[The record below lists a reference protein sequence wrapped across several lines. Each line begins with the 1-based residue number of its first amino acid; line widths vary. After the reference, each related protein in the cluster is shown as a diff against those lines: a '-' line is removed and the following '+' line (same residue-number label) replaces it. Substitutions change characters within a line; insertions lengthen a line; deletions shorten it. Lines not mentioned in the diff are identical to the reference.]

1 MNGWRVKVVNTYIG
15 GKIIRPEGFRFAI
28 NIDPVQFLVY
38 SSAFSRTALN
48 HPLPRTNR
56 CRLPLCLPC
65 IVQLH

>member
-1 MNGWRVKVVNTYIG
+1 VALHVYAKVVNSYIA

-48 HPLPRTNR
+48 HQLP
-56 CRLPLCLPC
+56 
-65 IVQLH
+65 QLKR